1 MTSKLDIFNGGTQIF
16 SQIFYVFLL
25 YTYLPVCRFVKG
37 SVCQH
42 CATVFRLV
50 QIKSVLFLC
59 FDLCSERW
67 RSPLVLDFCLSQQQG
82 QGAVAQQVQATLQ
95 GQTIS
100 FQPQPAAAPAT
111 LQPQQ
116 QLQQQGEQP
125 SPALT
130 LPTSV
135 VGLPQVKVD
144 VKPPSATVLQIQPKS
159 NAKLRMVSPKLEPGA
174 PSSGSLPAG
183 LQDTKPV
190 LVAGGAG
197 AAAAAN
203 LISGL
208 PQGPSHQITTGN
220 VIMTMSSPLVAPG
233 QAGASQPQ
241 MLRIQIAGQKP
252 QALGVTAAAAAVTTT
267 ATQQVVVQSP
277 QKVRRSPPLI

>member
-1 MTSKLDIFNGGTQIF
+1 MTSKLDIFNGGSDSQIF

-50 QIKSVLFLC
+50 QIKSVLLLC

-67 RSPLVLDFCLSQQQG
+67 RSPLVLDFCLSQ
-82 QGAVAQQVQATLQ
+82 QQVQATLQ

-116 QLQQQGEQP
+116 QQQQQGEQP

-252 QALGVTAAAAAVTTT
+252 QALGVTAAAAAATTT